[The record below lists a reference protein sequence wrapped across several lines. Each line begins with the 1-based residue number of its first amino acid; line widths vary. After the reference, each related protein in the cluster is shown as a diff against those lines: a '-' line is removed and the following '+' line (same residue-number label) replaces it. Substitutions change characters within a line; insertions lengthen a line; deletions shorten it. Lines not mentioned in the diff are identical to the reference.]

1 MSMRVRNDSEE
12 SHDFPINSTKRA
24 VASNVTFYYNYL
36 VEDQLSISI
45 TVTLVDMCDQRS
57 DPRIIKCSMSKGIVT
72 NQVVITAL
80 AIVIRML

>member
-1 MSMRVRNDSEE
+1 MKVRNDSEE

-24 VASNVTFYYNYL
+24 VASNVTFYYNCL
-36 VEDQLSISI
+36 VEDQLSINI
-45 TVTLVDMCDQRS
+45 TLVDMCDQRS
-57 DPRIIKCSMSKGIVT
+57 HPQIIKCSMSKGIVT